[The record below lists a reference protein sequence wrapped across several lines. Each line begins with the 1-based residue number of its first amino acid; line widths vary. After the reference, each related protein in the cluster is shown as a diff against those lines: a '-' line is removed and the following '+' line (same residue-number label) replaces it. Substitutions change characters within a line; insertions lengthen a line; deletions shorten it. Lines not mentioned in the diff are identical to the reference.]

1 MDASYL
7 NRNLINALS
16 IVGFVSVADDAIQA
30 RWRAVLDQL
39 IEKFG
44 NQRALAPKLE
54 LSQARISQV
63 KNGERVNGDMKLAIV
78 RLLGHVPLDLLEDP
92 DIAAFRKA
100 LSRTSDD
107 PAPTEATSRYG
118 DHPDWPAIWTA
129 ALAELPNPDDPGWRA
144 ICEWMATKEYQLPT
158 PLTPGIVAGFA
169 RWARQNQ
176 WILPRKT
183 TQTGP
188 HKAGGVK
195 KTGNS

>member
-1 MDASYL
+1 MDASSL
-7 NRNLINALS
+7 NRNLISALS
-16 IVGFVSVADDAIQA
+16 IVGFVSAADDAIQA

-100 LSRTSDD
+100 LSRT
-107 PAPTEATSRYG
+107 T
-118 DHPDWPAIWTA
+118 
-129 ALAELPNPDDPGWRA
+129 
-144 ICEWMATKEYQLPT
+144 PT
-158 PLTPGIVAGFA
+158 PSRFA
-169 RWARQNQ
+169 RRSS
-176 WILPRKT
+176 
-183 TQTGP
+183 
-188 HKAGGVK
+188 V
-195 KTGNS
+195 

>member
-1 MDASYL
+1 MDASSL
-7 NRNLINALS
+7 NRNLISALS
-16 IVGFVSVADDAIQA
+16 IVGFVSAADDAIQA

-63 KNGERVNGDMKLAIV
+63 KNGEWVNGDMKLAIV

-100 LSRTSDD
+100 LSRTSSD
-107 PAPTEATSRYG
+107 PTPPEALPRYG

-129 ALAELPNPDDPGWRA
+129 AQAELPNPDDPGWRTIA
-144 ICEWMATKEYQLPT
+144 EWMATKEYQLPT

-176 WILPRKT
+176 WLLARKPP
-183 TQTGP
+183 QTGP
-188 HKAGGVK
+188 HKAAGAKRAGG
-195 KTGNS
+195 S